1 MIDATQI
8 GHRLRSAR
16 ERNGISQQAVA
27 DAMELPRTAVT
38 NIESGSRSVSTLE
51 LTRLA
56 QLYRCS
62 PASFLDGVQQE
73 EDASVVFMRA
83 LQGRDAP
90 TLRDAIDRVLLLCRE
105 GAALRRLLGQEV
117 EEDLPDYV
125 GRLGKAGDAIRQ
137 GEQTAREERQRLG
150 LGHAPI
156 GNIAEL
162 LSGQGIWVAACHMP
176 EEMSGL
182 FAHDKR
188 IGLAIVVNAWHGAVR
203 RRFSYAHEY
212 GHALFDRGEP
222 FRITERA
229 NAEDLVEKRANTFAA
244 SFLMPADGIED
255 QLRRLDK
262 GQPSRKAQI
271 VYDVANDAPT
281 EAEIRPR
288 EGSQTITY
296 LDVRA
301 IARRFGVSYESAV
314 WRLRNLDHLNAAAAN
329 TLLAQKDLKPRL
341 DDILKMSVDDIQ
353 PPPDREETELPNQ
366 IVRLAVEAFRR
377 GEISH
382 GRLRELATG
391 LNLRADA
398 LIELAEA
405 ACTE

>member
-1 MIDATQI
+1 MIDAAQL

-16 ERNGISQQAVA
+16 ERSSISQQAAA
-27 DAMELPRTAVT
+27 DALDLPRTAIT
-38 NIESGSRSVSTLE
+38 NMESGSRSVSTLE

-56 QLYRCS
+56 ELYRCS
-62 PASFLDGVQQE
+62 PGSFLEQAQQE
-73 EDASVVFMRA
+73 EDSSVVFMRA
-83 LQGRDAP
+83 FQGRDAP
-90 TLRDAIDRVLLLCRE
+90 ALRDAVDQVLLLCRE
-105 GAALRRLLGQEV
+105 GAALRRLLGHEA
-117 EEDLPDYV
+117 EDDLPNHA
-125 GRLGKAGDAIRQ
+125 GRLARAGDAIRQ
-137 GEQTAREERQRLG
+137 GEQAAREERRRLG
-150 LGHAPI
+150 FGHAPI

-162 LSGQGIWVAACHMP
+162 LSGQGIWVAACQLP

-182 FAHDKR
+182 FTHDR
-188 IGLAIVVNAWHGAVR
+188 QIGIAVVVNFGHAAVR

-222 FRITERA
+222 YRITERA
-229 NAEDLVEKRANTFAA
+229 NAEDLVEKRANAFAA
-244 SFLMPADGIED
+244 AFLMPAGGIED

-271 VYDVANDAPT
+271 VYDVANDAPS

-301 IARRFGVSYESAV
+301 IACRFGVSYESVV
-314 WRLRNLDHLNAAAAN
+314 WRLRNLDHLNAAESNA
-329 TLLAQKDLKPRL
+329 LLAQKALKL
-341 DDILKMSVDDIQ
+341 TVEQLLKMPADDFR
-353 PPPDREETELPNQ
+353 PPPDGEETGLRSQ

-377 GEISH
+377 GEISQ
-382 GRLRELATG
+382 GRLRDLAS
-391 LNLRADA
+391 NLDVRADA

-405 ACTE
+405 ACAE